1 MPKPQSS
8 KRAYDSDDGFV
19 EDGRSSKKQKSEPKP
34 RNTKMQKDKE
44 GNEFWEVRK
53 RLIYLPRNTMLTPC

>member
-1 MPKPQSS
+1 MPKPKSS

-34 RNTKMQKDKE
+34 RNPNMQKDKE
-44 GNEFWEVRK
+44 GNEYWEVGR
-53 RLIYLPRNTMLTPC
+53 RYHYRYDLPC